1 VVREIFYHGLGDEK
15 SRRTEGQ
22 VKKFLKRKCGCD
34 GIPSKARQVRYVTS
48 EHIRSRKRIMTPTE
62 QVFDWIEHTDLSL
75 WIAGDSMLAFPSIL
89 TVHVL
94 GTGFLAGTSSVIALR
109 IFGVARQVPLGRLDV
124 FYPILWVALAANVVS
139 GTLLLIG
146 YPYKAFTNPL
156 FYLKLSL
163 VALAIYLVVKIR
175 NEVLRAP
182 DGGEPPAETAI
193 WRHARILAGLSL
205 ACWMGVIAAGR
216 FLAYTHTWL
225 RVGLPAS
232 F

>member
-1 VVREIFYHGLGDEK
+1 
-15 SRRTEGQ
+15 
-22 VKKFLKRKCGCD
+22 
-34 GIPSKARQVRYVTS
+34 
-48 EHIRSRKRIMTPTE
+48 MTPIE

-75 WIAGDSMLAFPSIL
+75 WIVGPSMFAFPTIL

-94 GTGFLAGTSSVIALR
+94 GTGFLAGTSAAIALR
-109 IFGVARQVPLGRLDV
+109 ILGVARQVPLRLLEA

-156 FYLKLSL
+156 FYVKLSL
-163 VALAIYLVVKIR
+163 IALAIYLVVMIR
-175 NEVLRAP
+175 NEVLRNPHGDERPAP
-182 DGGEPPAETAI
+182 TAM
-193 WRHARILAGLSL
+193 WRRAKILAGLSL
-205 ACWMGVIAAGR
+205 ACWMSVIAAGR

-225 RVGLPAS
+225 RVGLPAD

>member
-1 VVREIFYHGLGDEK
+1 
-15 SRRTEGQ
+15 
-22 VKKFLKRKCGCD
+22 
-34 GIPSKARQVRYVTS
+34 
-48 EHIRSRKRIMTPTE
+48 MTTVE

-75 WIAGDSMLAFPSIL
+75 WVSGPSMLAFPTIL

-94 GTGFLAGTSSVIALR
+94 GTGFLAGTGAAIALR
-109 IFGVARQVPLGRLDV
+109 ILGVARQVPLQLMEL
-124 FYPILWVALAANVVS
+124 FYPVLWVAFAANVLS

-156 FYLKLSL
+156 FYVKLTL
-163 VALAIYLVVKIR
+163 VGLAVYLAVKIR
-175 NEVLRAP
+175 NEVLRR
-182 DGGEPPAETAI
+182 PPGDKPTADM
-193 WRHARILAGLSL
+193 WRRAKLLAGLSL

-225 RVGLPAS
+225 RVGLPAG